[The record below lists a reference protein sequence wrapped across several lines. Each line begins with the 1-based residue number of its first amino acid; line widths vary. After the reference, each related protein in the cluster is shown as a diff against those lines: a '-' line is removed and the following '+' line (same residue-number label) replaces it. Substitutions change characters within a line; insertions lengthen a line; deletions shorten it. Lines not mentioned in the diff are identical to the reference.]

1 MELYQL
7 RTFAAVAELGHLTRA
22 AEQLH
27 ISQPAVSAQVRA
39 LEDELGVLLFERS
52 SSGMQLT
59 PAGRQLL
66 AEAGKVLEAAQAM
79 RNAALAMRGEEQ
91 GRIRVG
97 TVLDPAFLRI
107 GELLTT
113 MVDQHPLIEVD
124 LHQEVSGTALDMVR
138 DGRLD
143 ASFYFGDPPKP
154 PLAAMR
160 LRNITYRVAAP
171 ADWKARI
178 TGAGWKEIAALPW
191 IMTPANSS
199 HHRMVAKLF
208 REHNLEPQ
216 RVTEADQ
223 EPVIANLV
231 MSGVGLSLVREEVA
245 LREQQAGRIAIWDRV
260 SLQTQMWFAYRAERA
275 GDPVM
280 RAVLATL
287 ASLWH
292 VAEPEAEMAA
302 TTSPAPRQKGTRA
315 GR

>member
-39 LEDELGVLLFERS
+39 LEEELGVVLFERS

-66 AEAGKVLEAAQAM
+66 QEAGRVLDAAQSM
-79 RNAALAMRGEEQ
+79 RNAAVSLRGEEQ

-113 MVDQHPLIEVD
+113 LVGEHPLIEVD
-124 LHQEVSGTALDMVR
+124 LHQEVSGTAMDMVR

-160 LRNITYRVAAP
+160 LRAITYRVAAP
-171 ADWKARI
+171 AEWKHRI
-178 TGAGWKEIAALPW
+178 AGAGWKEIAALPW

-216 RVTEADQ
+216 KVTEADQ

-245 LREQQAGRIAIWDRV
+245 LREQEAGRIAIWDRV
-260 SLQTQMWFAYRAERA
+260 SLQTQMWFVYRAARA

-280 RAVLATL
+280 RALLGTL
-287 ASLWH
+287 AALWH
-292 VAEPEAEMAA
+292 VAEPPVEMAVVA
-302 TTSPAPRQKGTRA
+302 SGTPHGKGTRVP
-315 GR
+315 R

>member
-39 LEDELGVLLFERS
+39 LEEELGVVLFERS

-66 AEAGKVLEAAQAM
+66 QEAGRVLDAAQSM
-79 RNAALAMRGEEQ
+79 RNAAVSLRGEEQ

-113 MVDQHPLIEVD
+113 LVGEHPLIEVD

-160 LRNITYRVAAP
+160 LRAITYRVAAP
-171 ADWKARI
+171 AEWKHRI
-178 TGAGWKEIAALPW
+178 AGAGWKEIAALPW

-216 RVTEADQ
+216 KVTEADQ

-245 LREQQAGRIAIWDRV
+245 LREQEAGRIAVWDRV
-260 SLQTQMWFAYRAERA
+260 SLQTQMWFVYRAARA

-280 RAVLATL
+280 RALLGTL
-287 ASLWH
+287 AALWH
-292 VAEPEAEMAA
+292 VAEPPVEMASVTA
-302 TTSPAPRQKGTRA
+302 GAARGRNTRLV
-315 GR
+315 R